1 MAEYIYGKN
10 SVLEAL
16 KSERSINKI
25 MVVKN
30 LDEKFLG
37 EVKRLAKV
45 NGVIISSTDKIAL
58 DKMAEGVNHQGI
70 MAEVPPFEYAEVSD
84 ILDLARERGEDPL
97 VIILAEVTDPH
108 NLGAVIRTA
117 ECAGVHG
124 VIIPKRRAAA
134 VTDVVA
140 KVAAG
145 AAEHMKVAR
154 VNNLTNEI
162 KSLKEQGFWVAGAD
176 MAGVDNLW
184 KSNLKGAMAIVM
196 GSEGEGIPR
205 LVKEQCDFT
214 VQIPMRGEIN
224 SLNVSASAAIIIYE
238 ALRQRG

>member
-58 DKMAEGVNHQGI
+58 DKMAEGGNHQGI